1 MNDENSTPSHGNS
14 GSGIV
19 QWFIGNRVAVNL
31 LMLFLISGGIMAT
44 FNMRMELFPCVD
56 PRTITI
62 QVPYPGATPNEV
74 EDGITRRLEEAVIG
88 VEGVKQVTSIA
99 QENIGVVTLEVE
111 EFINTA
117 DVLDDVENAVDQLVE
132 FPPQDAEEM
141 IVTLVKPQPEVI
153 TLALYGDVPELTLK
167 GWAERIKD
175 EMVRSKGISLVSLT
189 GDRDYEISIE
199 ISENNLRRYNLT
211 LEEVGGIVAAWSL
224 DLPAGTVESESGDIL
239 LRVQEKGY
247 TGEAFEQIVVRSGP
261 DGSLLRSGPD
271 GSLLRLGN
279 IATIVDG
286 FKDDNLITR
295 YNGQSAIFIKVSRSE
310 SQDALA
316 VEQAVLDFLEEV
328 RLPAG
333 IRIDILEDRTV
344 LLKQRMNLLLRNGLI
359 GYTLVFLVLLLFLDL
374 KLAFWTSLGI
384 PISFLGGLLVV
395 NLIGMSFNMIT
406 LFALIVVLGIV
417 VDDAIVIG
425 ESIFTEQEA
434 GSKGAAAAAKGVMAV
449 RAPVTIGVLTTVAA
463 FAPLAFTTGT
473 LGQIMRPIP
482 IFVISILLISLVEAF
497 IILPAH
503 LSSSSRWSRGIVAD
517 ISENFNRMLNH
528 FVDSFFLPLLRKAIE
543 LRYAVLALFAAILLI
558 MFGMVQ
564 GGIIRFIFFPQ
575 IEGDQVTATLVMPV
589 GTPFEVT
596 EKNAEGILNAAA
608 QVQADL
614 QSEEG
619 KNLFKSTSLIIGAL
633 FSEQG
638 PAGAQGVSAT
648 TSNRADLRIQLIDA
662 PLRTVSARDVEYRLQ
677 EAVGNIPNVDELSY
691 NSSLVSGGE
700 DIKIELA
707 NDDVDLLSGAVS
719 RLKEKMGNLD
729 GVTEIADTLK
739 AGKLEYVF
747 ELTPEGLAAGLKPGD
762 IGRQLRNAFFGYEV
776 QRIQRAREELKVMVR
791 YPKDER
797 EQIHNIYDFR
807 INLPDGG
814 QAPITQMTKIREQ
827 RSYEQII
834 RVNAQRV
841 ANVTADVD
849 EQLTT
854 PQEVLD
860 FIMTEIIPTIR
871 EEFPGLSARVAG
883 ESEDRNEDMASL
895 AGNML
900 IALLIIFVML
910 GAQLRSYVQPLIVMA
925 VIPFGVVGALLGHLL
940 LGYDLS
946 FISAFGIV
954 ALTGVVIN
962 DSVVLIDYYNKQH
975 REEGLEQ
982 ADAICKA
989 VRRRL
994 RPILLTTMTTSLAL
1008 LPMLLESS
1016 LQARFLIPMAISLA
1030 FGLLFASFVL
1040 LLLLPIMLRIVSD
1053 LSPPYTFLK
1062 FAGKK

>member
-1 MNDENSTPSHGNS
+1 MNDEHNSSSDTNS
-14 GSGIV
+14 ASGIV
-19 QWFIGNRVAVNL
+19 QWFIGNHVAVNL
-31 LMLFLISGGIMAT
+31 LMFFLVCGGILAI
-44 FNMRMELFPCVD
+44 FNMRMELFPSVD

-88 VEGVKQVTSIA
+88 IEGIKQVTSVA
-99 QENIGVVTLEVE
+99 QENLGVVTLEVE
-111 EFINTA
+111 EFIDTTE
-117 DVLDDVENAVDQLVE
+117 VLDDVENAVDQLVE

-141 IVTLVKPQPEVI
+141 IVTLVNPQPEVI
-153 TLALYGDVPELTLK
+153 TLALHGDVPELTLK

-175 EMVRSKGISLVSLT
+175 EMVRSKGVSLVSLT
-189 GDRDYEISIE
+189 GDRDYEISID

-224 DLPAGTVESESGDIL
+224 DLPAGTVESEAGDIL

-247 TGEAFEQIVVRSGP
+247 TGEAFEQIIVRS
-261 DGSLLRSGPD
+261 SPD

-286 FKDDNLITR
+286 FKDDNLVTR
-295 YNGQSAIFIKVSRSE
+295 YNGQPAILIKVSRSE
-310 SQDALA
+310 SQDALE
-316 VEQAVLDFLEEV
+316 VEKAVLDFLDEV
-328 RLPAG
+328 QLPAG

-482 IFVISILLISLVEAF
+482 IFVISILLISLIEAF

-517 ISENFNRMLNH
+517 LGLKFNRMLNR
-528 FVDSFFLPLLRKAIE
+528 FIELFFLPFLIKAIR
-543 LRYAVLALFAAILLI
+543 LRYVVLALFVAILLI
-558 MFGMVQ
+558 MLGMVQ

-575 IEGDQVTATLVMPV
+575 IEGDQVTATLIMPV

-596 EKNAEGILNAAA
+596 EKNAERILNAAE

-614 QSEEG
+614 QNEEG
-619 KNLFKSTSLIIGAL
+619 KKLFKSTSLIIGAL

-638 PAGAQGVSAT
+638 PGVDQDVSAT
-648 TSNRADLRIQLIDA
+648 TSNRANLRIQLIDA
-662 PLRTVSARDVEYRLQ
+662 PLRTVSAREVEYRLQ
-677 EAVGNIPNVDELSY
+677 EAVGNIPNVDEMSY
-691 NSSLVSGGE
+691 SSSLVSAGE

-719 RLKEKMGNLD
+719 RLKEKMQNLD

-747 ELTPEGLAAGLKPGD
+747 ELTPKGLAAGLKPGD

-797 EQIHNIYDFR
+797 EQIQNIYDLR

-814 QAPITQMTKIREQ
+814 DAPITEMTKIREQ
-827 RSYEQII
+827 RSYEQIM

-860 FIMTEIIPTIR
+860 FIMEEIIPVIR
-871 EEFPGLSARVAG
+871 EEFPGLTARVAG

-910 GAQLRSYVQPLIVMA
+910 GAQLRSYIQPLIVMA

-962 DSVVLIDYYNKQH
+962 DSVVLIDYYNKQQ

-982 ADAICKA
+982 SEAICQA

-1030 FGLLFASFVL
+1030 FGLLFASFIL

-1053 LSPPYTFLK
+1053 LSPPYTFLDII
-1062 FAGKK
+1062 KKK